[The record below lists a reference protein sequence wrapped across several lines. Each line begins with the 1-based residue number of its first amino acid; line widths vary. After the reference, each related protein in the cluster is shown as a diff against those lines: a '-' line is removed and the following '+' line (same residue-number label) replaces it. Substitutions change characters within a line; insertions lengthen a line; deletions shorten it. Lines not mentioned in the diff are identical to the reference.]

1 MGRFSAVGR
10 STRVI
15 TLEEIAQ
22 VESLAAHG
30 HTQEEIAV
38 FLGMSARHF
47 RRTKGKNCFLMS
59 AYNKGRFKAKN
70 YVASRLWRYIR
81 NDALTAVNLS
91 AITFYLRT
99 KAGWTEKQEM
109 NLSAKNVTPSKQ
121 SLTIINHFVDD
132 HNEIRL
138 KNTGRN

>member
-15 TLEEIAQ
+15 TLEETAQ
-22 VESLAAHG
+22 VEALAAHG
-30 HTQEEIAV
+30 HTQEEIAE

-47 RRTKGKNCFLMS
+47 RRNKEKNCFLMS
-59 AYNKGRFKAKN
+59 AYNRARFKAKN

-81 NDALTAVNLS
+81 NDALTAINLS

-99 KAGWTEKQEM
+99 QAGWTEKQEM
-109 NLSAKNVTPSKQ
+109 NLTTKDVTPNRQ
-121 SLTIINHFVDD
+121 PLTIINHFTDD
-132 HNEIRL
+132 HDEIRL
-138 KNTGRN
+138 KNG

>member
-1 MGRFSAVGR
+1 MGRFTAVGR

-22 VESLAAHG
+22 VEALAIHG

-59 AYNKGRFKAKN
+59 AYNRGRFKAKN
-70 YVASRLWRYIR
+70 YVVSRLWRYIK

-91 AITFYLRT
+91 AITFYLRIQ
-99 KAGWTEKQEM
+99 AGWTEK
-109 NLSAKNVTPSKQ
+109 KKY
-121 SLTIINHFVDD
+121 I
-132 HNEIRL
+132 
-138 KNTGRN
+138 